1 MAGQLFLRS
10 YERSDRV
17 YNAMLARGYRGHIQT
32 INPHELRRRDYLTAA
47 LALTAILLFQL
58 VGRL

>member
-17 YNAMLARGYRGHIQT
+17 YNAMLARGYKGHLET
-32 INPHELRRRDYLTAA
+32 INPHELRRRDYMTAA
-47 LALTAILLFQL
+47 LALLTLLFLQL
-58 VGRL
+58 IGRL

>member
-17 YNAMLARGYRGHIQT
+17 YNAMLARGYAGHFET

-47 LALTAILLFQL
+47 LALLTILFLQV

>member
-1 MAGQLFLRS
+1 GQLFLRS

-17 YNAMLARGYRGHIQT
+17 YNAMLARGYAGHLET
-32 INPHELRRRDYLTAA
+32 TNPHELRRRDYVTVA
-47 LALTAILLFQL
+47 LALMTMFLLQM